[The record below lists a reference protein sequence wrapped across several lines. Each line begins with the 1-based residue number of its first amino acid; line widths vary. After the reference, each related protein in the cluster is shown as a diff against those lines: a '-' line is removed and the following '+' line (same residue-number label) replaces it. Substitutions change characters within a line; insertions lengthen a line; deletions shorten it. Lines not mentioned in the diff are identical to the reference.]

1 MVGEFQHRTV
11 VITGGESGIGRA
23 AALQF
28 AKLGARVF
36 VGDVAQ
42 KEDNNIP
49 FGGFEIARRIC
60 DVRSESDVESL
71 IGDAVAATGR
81 LDIMVNNAGVA
92 KIGPI
97 TEATEAVWDFVMGIN
112 LKGVFF
118 GCKHAIR
125 QFQQTGG
132 GVIVNTASNAGLLP
146 RAHDPLYS
154 ISKLAVV
161 GLTRSLALCHS
172 RDRVRVNAVCPGPV
186 GDTGMM
192 DETLSGEADPE
203 AAYRKYV
210 NASPL
215 AAAWGRMI
223 SPEEVAEAIVYL
235 ASDAAAMV
243 TGTCIAID
251 GGKSLGVPPQ
261 AG

>member
-1 MVGEFQHRTV
+1 MIGEFQHRTV

-23 AALQF
+23 TALQF
-28 AKLGARVF
+28 ARLGAKVF
-36 VGDVAQ
+36 VGDLDQ
-42 KEDNNIP
+42 KTDNNIP
-49 FGGFEIARRIC
+49 FSELGISRRTC
-60 DVRSESDVESL
+60 DVRRETDVEGL
-71 IGDAVAATGR
+71 IREAVTATGR

-97 TEATEAVWDFVMGIN
+97 TDVSEADWDFVMGIN

-125 QFQQTGG
+125 QFQQGGG

-154 ISKLAVV
+154 ISKQAVV

-223 SPEEVAEAIVYL
+223 SPEEVAGAIVYL

-261 AG
+261 AR